1 MYGPRGVMIP
11 KMPALGLLLE
21 YPVFEA
27 YNRKI
32 TATNERMHDPNDPEH
47 RHPIDFEVHR
57 ESIEKFKNE
66 HIYSQMRAIE
76 DKHAV

>member
-21 YPVFEA
+21 YPVFES

-32 TATNERMHDPNDPEH
+32 TAINERIRDFNDPEH
-47 RHPIDFEVHR
+47 RKPIDFEVHR
-57 ESIEKFKNE
+57 GIVEKFKNE
-66 HIYSQMRAIE
+66 HIYLRMRAIE
-76 DKHAV
+76 DKQAM

>member
-1 MYGPRGVMIP
+1 MVP

-32 TATNERMHDPNDPEH
+32 TAANQRIDDRNDPAEH
-47 RHPIDFEVHR
+47 RELIDFEFHR
-57 ESIEKFKNE
+57 EAIEKFKNE
-66 HIYSQMRAIE
+66 HIYSRMRAIE
-76 DKHAV
+76 DKQAV